1 MKKWSKYCLTA
12 TLAGA
17 FTLVAAGVA
26 LAQPY
31 EVQRGDTLWA
41 LSRRYGVTVEQI
53 QAANNLDSSL
63 ILVGQTLEIPT
74 GDNPPATS
82 YEPTPASRSESVA
95 PSTVGARIAAIARQ
109 YEGTP
114 YRWGGTSP
122 KGFDCSGFTLY
133 VFDRVGIDL
142 PHSASDQASLGTH
155 VDKDELMPGDLVFFH
170 TYARGISHVGIY
182 VGDGNFISATNSGVS
197 IDSINDPYYWGPRY
211 VGARRVR

>member
-17 FTLVAAGVA
+17 FTLAAAGVA

-31 EVQRGDTLWA
+31 EVKKGDTLWA

-53 QAANNLDSSL
+53 QATNNLDSSL
-63 ILVGQTLEIPT
+63 ILIGQVLEIPT
-74 GDNPPATS
+74 GDNQLANSYDPPA
-82 YEPTPASRSESVA
+82 ASRSEKVDR
-95 PSTVGARIAAIARQ
+95 STVGARLAAIARQ

-122 KGFDCSGFTLY
+122 GGFDCSGFTQY
-133 VFDRVGIDL
+133 VFNRLGIDL
-142 PHSASDQASLGTH
+142 PHSASEQASLGTH
-155 VDKDELMPGDLVFFH
+155 VDKGDLLPGDLVFFH
-170 TYARGISHVGIY
+170 TYAPGISHVGIY
-182 VGDGNFISATNSGVS
+182 LGNGNFISATNQGVT
-197 IDSINDPYYWGPRY
+197 IDSLNDTYYWGPRY

>member
-17 FTLVAAGVA
+17 FTLAAAGVA

-31 EVQRGDTLWA
+31 EVKKGDTLWA

-53 QAANNLDSSL
+53 QATNNLDSSL
-63 ILVGQTLEIPT
+63 ILIGQVLEIPT
-74 GDNPPATS
+74 GDNQRGNSYNPPA
-82 YEPTPASRSESVA
+82 ASRSEKVDR
-95 PSTVGARIAAIARQ
+95 STVGARLAAIARQ

-122 KGFDCSGFTLY
+122 GGFDCSGFTQY
-133 VFDRVGIDL
+133 VFNRLGIDL
-142 PHSASDQASLGTH
+142 PHSASEQASLGTH
-155 VDKDELMPGDLVFFH
+155 VDKGDLLPGDLVFFH
-170 TYARGISHVGIY
+170 TYAPGISHVGIY
-182 VGDGNFISATNSGVS
+182 LGNGNFISATNQGVT
-197 IDSINDPYYWGPRY
+197 IDSLNDTYYWGPRY